1 MNRKGAFMHVIKGL
15 FAGLAGVSLC
25 MVPDPAQNDRQIRR
39 NLTDQS
45 GSI

>member
-1 MNRKGAFMHVIKGL
+1 MQYKIAIVGFCLLLVL
-15 FAGLAGVSLC
+15 
-25 MVPDPAQNDRQIRR
+25 PDPAQNDRQIRR